1 MSGPCSV
8 GECGPDCI
16 KIVSLFFWNKN
27 KIVTFAYIQSCNQP
41 MRVISFAALRNF
53 IDIHADA
60 EQPLREWYKQVNKAY
75 WRNLSDMRKTFRT
88 VDYVGNDRYVFDIKG
103 NHYRIV
109 AFVLFV
115 NQKLYIRFVGTHH
128 EYDRIKD
135 IKNI

>member
-60 EQPLREWYKQVNKAY
+60 EQPLREWYKQVNKGFY
-75 WRNLSDMRKTFRT
+75 SK
-88 VDYVGNDRYVFDIKG
+88 KG
-103 NHYRIV
+103 IMNETEE
-109 AFVLFV
+109 LD
-115 NQKLYIRFVGTHH
+115 NSG
-128 EYDRIKD
+128 
-135 IKNI
+135 